1 MRRNRKVVSP
11 AAAAASAALGI
22 IIRTTSDPHNTDADA
37 ILSTPAFII
46 IIIITVLWR
55 RRGTRR
61 RVWFERFRKTKTIR
75 GRLSPPPQER
85 GPPAPASEPSQMI
98 FSCSACPAPLTVAVT
113 SPQKGFGLC
122 VEKNKLGG
130 ARASGASS
138 GTHCQSECERG
149 AGEGQ
154 RGAGE
159 GQRTSDT
166 SSFEIRREK

>member
-37 ILSTPAFII
+37 ILSTPAFI

-122 VEKNKLGG
+122 VEKNKLCG
-130 ARASGASS
+130 ARARRRFFRNAL
-138 GTHCQSECERG
+138 
-149 AGEGQ
+149 
-154 RGAGE
+154 
-159 GQRTSDT
+159 SD
-166 SSFEIRREK
+166 RV